1 MSDFVVL
8 KIPVF
13 SSLCNL
19 GFALRRAVFVV
30 EQKIPE
36 AEEFDANDLTAAHWV
51 AVDAGE
57 VVGTLRV
64 IAAPEHTK
72 IGRIVVH
79 ADWRGRGVARA
90 MITAAL
96 DERRAAGI
104 SRFHLDAQADKIAL
118 YEKFGFTAYGEEF
131 LDGGLPHRAMRTY

>member
-1 MSDFVVL
+1 MAGVVVL
-8 KIPVF
+8 PVPVF

-64 IAAPEHTK
+64 IDAPEHTK

-79 ADWRGRGVARA
+79 AGWRGRGIARRMISAA
-90 MITAAL
+90 M

-104 SRFHLDAQADKIAL
+104 SRFHLDAQADKVGL
-118 YEKFGFTAYGEEF
+118 YEKFGFTAYGDEF
-131 LDGGLPHRAMRTY
+131 LDGGLPHRAMKTY